1 MWVCAYTL
9 CATAVLMVESGTSA
23 AGSNVMDVVDAA
35 GADVTLPSALVTS
48 PPTTSIRTRLRS
60 LSIMLRNVYGVV

>member
-1 MWVCAYTL
+1 
-9 CATAVLMVESGTSA
+9 MVESGTSA